1 MTTYA
6 DLPVHVTRD
15 AAEPLSVQIA
25 RQIRDAVGD
34 GILAGGERLPSSRE
48 LAGSL
53 GVSRTVVT
61 AAYTQLFA
69 EGWLEGR
76 HGSGTYAADVTPA
89 PAGSPFGAYGPI
101 SAARSGAKGSS
112 APSRSCADGRPSA
125 PIRGAGDRGSINLRP
140 GIPWVAGIDPAMWR
154 RAFRYA
160 GTQAPSAWPD
170 PAGLGELRAEVAGY
184 LRRVRAL
191 AVSPGQVV
199 ITRGVAGGLALLA
212 AEVVRP
218 GDRVGVEEPGYPS
231 ARLVLARAEADV
243 VPCRADADGLVVNE
257 LPGDLRLVYTTPA
270 HQYPLGGR
278 LPVRRRQALIAWA
291 RRTGALIVEDD
302 YDSEFRYDVAP
313 LPSLCGM
320 DPEVVVYLGTASKV
334 LAPSLGAGWLVT
346 GSELAG
352 RLAQLRGDLGERIP
366 EPVQYAVLAMLRSG
380 DLARHVRRMRREY
393 ASRREV
399 VTSALAG
406 AGGRLLGDTAGLHVV
421 LKLPGQGAVT
431 ELIEYARARGVT
443 AYGIDRYFAGPVTT
457 PGLIVGYGPEPL
469 FRIRQAVDVLAA
481 GLGR

>member
-6 DLPVHVTRD
+6 DLPVHVTRG

-34 GILAGGERLPSSRE
+34 GVLAGGERLPSSRE

-76 HGSGTYAADVTPA
+76 HGSGTYIADVTPA
-89 PAGSPFGAYGPI
+89 PA
-101 SAARSGAKGSS
+101 
-112 APSRSCADGRPSA
+112 PSA
-125 PIRGAGDRGSINLRP
+125 PAEAGSLAPSVPIERVVGANDPAGTGWGAAPISLRP
-140 GIPWVAGIDPAMWR
+140 GVPWVEGIDPAMWR

-170 PAGLGELRAEVAGY
+170 PAGLGELRIELAGY

-231 ARLVLARAEADV
+231 ARQVLAAAGANV
-243 VPCRADADGLVVNE
+243 VPCRADAGGLVVDE

-366 EPVQYAVLAMLRSG
+366 EPVQYAMLAMLRGG

-399 VTSALAG
+399 VTSTLAG

-421 LKLPGQGAVT
+421 LKLPSQDAVT

-443 AYGIDRYFAGPVTT
+443 AYGMERYFAGPVTA

-469 FRIRQAVDVLAA
+469 SRIRQAVAVLAV